1 MARVSIV
8 TCHEVII
15 RGYIKINSHKKSD
28 MFLWLL
34 VYINLF
40 FYLLP
45 YIICESNISFSTSKL
60 LLFFKYSISLC
71 LTSE

>member
-8 TCHEVII
+8 TCHEVIKN
-15 RGYIKINSHKKSD
+15 GYIKINSHKKSD

-40 FYLLP
+40 FLFITIHYL
-45 YIICESNISFSTSKL
+45 
-60 LLFFKYSISLC
+60 
-71 LTSE
+71 